1 MTLDDI
7 NRLDTE
13 RTFDVWLGLPEM
25 KKASTGGENQQ
36 SGTIREMWRPKAAA
50 RHGLFRVDTGLSLT
64 SDRAP
69 CAGGRS
75 LRSQFVISRLQ
86 NLCPIGA

>member
-13 RTFDVWLGLPEM
+13 RTSDVWLGLPEM

-36 SGTIREMWRPKAAA
+36 SGTIREMWRPKAAT
-50 RHGLFRVDTGLSLT
+50 RHGLFRVGLRHSRRHGSGSAARSSAIIVQTLT
-64 SDRAP
+64 DQ
-69 CAGGRS
+69 G
-75 LRSQFVISRLQ
+75 
-86 NLCPIGA
+86 